1 MIIFGKEFKPYDDYY
16 YVSADGDVY
25 SIYSQKILKHY
36 IDHDG
41 YHRVDIH
48 GKHFK
53 IHKLVYLTWCGPIPD
68 GQQVNHLDDNKDHN
82 HYQNLYAGTQK
93 ANIADCFTNQHRVG
107 HMQTVT
113 IFDKYTATVTTYPTV
128 KDFLSTTG
136 HPATN
141 GSLAKVCKRNW
152 FTDRYVIIE
161 QKGVSTIESYKSIRA
176 VSDSGVE
183 NKAETHEASRVGQSL
198 SLSKAQGFQRIFFDS
213 RDSQCGQ

>member
-1 MIIFGKEFKPYDDYY
+1 
-16 YVSADGDVY
+16 
-25 SIYSQKILKHY
+25 
-36 IDHDG
+36 
-41 YHRVDIH
+41 
-48 GKHFK
+48 
-53 IHKLVYLTWCGPIPD
+53 
-68 GQQVNHLDDNKDHN
+68 
-82 HYQNLYAGTQK
+82 
-93 ANIADCFTNQHRVG
+93 
-107 HMQTVT
+107 MQTVT

-141 GSLAKVCKRNW
+141 GSLAKVRKRNW

>member
-1 MIIFGKEFKPYDDYY
+1 MIISDKEFRPYDDYY
-16 YVSADGDVY
+16 YVSADGEVY
-25 SIYSQKILKHY
+25 STYSNKILKHY

-41 YHRVDIH
+41 YHRVDLH
-48 GKHFK
+48 GRHIK

-82 HYQNLYAGTQK
+82 NYQNLYAGTQR
-93 ANIADCFTNQHRVG
+93 ANITDCFTNQHRVG
-107 HMQTVT
+107 HVHAVI
-113 IFDKYTATVTTYPTV
+113 IFDKYIVIVTTYPTV

-136 HPATN
+136 HPAAN
-141 GSLAKVCKRNW
+141 GSLAKVRKRNW

-176 VSDSGVE
+176 VYDSGVE

-198 SLSKAQGFQRIFFDS
+198 SLSEAQGFQRTIFDS